1 LQKLRDDRTKAK
13 ITSCKSLAFA
23 ARTLKHLTI
32 NALQEDEG
40 GPKNI
45 FPFCLALHPEKGKT
59 KGWKPEKQTSF
70 AREALK

>member
-1 LQKLRDDRTKAK
+1 
-13 ITSCKSLAFA
+13 
-23 ARTLKHLTI
+23 LTI

-40 GPKNI
+40 GLENI

-59 KGWKPEKQTSF
+59 KGWKPGKQTHF